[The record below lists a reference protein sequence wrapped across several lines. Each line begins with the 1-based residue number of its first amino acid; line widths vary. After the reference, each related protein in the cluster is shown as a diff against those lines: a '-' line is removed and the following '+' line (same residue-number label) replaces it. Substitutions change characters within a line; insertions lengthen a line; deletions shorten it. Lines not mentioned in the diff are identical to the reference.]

1 MNVAQQIPL
10 GLLFVED
17 VEDDMQ
23 LVLRELKRGGLKPD
37 FMRVESAESL
47 QQALANGD
55 WDVVIT
61 DHNLPGFSSS
71 AAVEIVRE
79 HNPDLPV
86 IIVSG
91 SIGEDIAVEAMRM
104 GAKDYIMKGNLRRLV
119 PAIRREIEDAANR
132 QARHRAEAAILH
144 LALHDALTG
153 LDNRASF
160 QRQLEKLLL
169 EVRQDGGQH
178 SLLFLDLDQFKVV
191 NDTCGHLAGD
201 EMLKQVAGILYRGI
215 RANDHIARI
224 GGDEFCVLLENCGLE
239 RAQEIA
245 EKLRE
250 AVCQF
255 RFFWDNKLFSVGV
268 SIGIV
273 RIDQHSGN
281 IGDVLG
287 AADIAC
293 YAAKDR
299 GRGVVQVYEQ
309 DNLELSRRRSEM
321 DWVRH
326 IDDALESGRFQLW
339 RQPIRSLVGEN
350 QRPAH
355 HYELLIRM
363 LDHDRLIVLPGT
375 FLPAAERYDRMRAI
389 DRWVV
394 KTALACIGQCSESS
408 AQMHTINL
416 SGASLGDDSLCRFVR
431 EQIALNGV
439 TPQSICFEVTE
450 TVAIGNYQAAVRFMQ
465 DMREIGCSFALD
477 DFGSGLSSFAY
488 LKSLPVDFLKIDGAF
503 IRNIATDPM
512 DRAIVEAINRVA
524 HVAGLK
530 TIAEFVENEAI
541 VDVLKEIGV
550 DFAQGY
556 GIGRPEPT
564 PVFRAGREKLEIA

>member
-1 MNVAQQIPL
+1 
-10 GLLFVED
+10 
-17 VEDDMQ
+17 
-23 LVLRELKRGGLKPD
+23 
-37 FMRVESAESL
+37 
-47 QQALANGD
+47 
-55 WDVVIT
+55 
-61 DHNLPGFSSS
+61 
-71 AAVEIVRE
+71 
-79 HNPDLPV
+79 
-86 IIVSG
+86 
-91 SIGEDIAVEAMRM
+91 
-104 GAKDYIMKGNLRRLV
+104 
-119 PAIRREIEDAANR
+119 
-132 QARHRAEAAILH
+132 
-144 LALHDALTG
+144 
-153 LDNRASF
+153 
-160 QRQLEKLLL
+160 LL
-169 EVRQDGGQH
+169 EVRQNDGQNGSQH
-178 SLLFLDLDQFKVV
+178 SLLFLDLDQFKVI

-201 EMLKQVAGILYRGI
+201 EMLKQVAGVLYRGI

-224 GGDEFCVLLENCGLE
+224 GGDEFCVLLENCELD
-239 RAQEIA
+239 RAREIA

-255 RFFWDNKLFSVGV
+255 RFFWDNKIFSVGV

-273 RIDQHSGN
+273 GIDRHSGN

-309 DNLELSRRRSEM
+309 GNLELSRRRSEM

-326 IDDALESGRFQLW
+326 IDDALDSGRFQLW
-339 RQPIRSLVGEN
+339 RQPIRALDSKN
-350 QRPAH
+350 SQSIH

-363 LDHDRLIVLPGT
+363 LDPDQLIVLPGT

-394 KTALACIGQCSESS
+394 KTALSCIGQCSESS

-416 SGASLGDDSLCRFVR
+416 SGASLGDDSLCLFVR
-431 EQIALNGV
+431 EQITLNGV
-439 TPQSICFEVTE
+439 TPKSVCFEVTE
-450 TVAIGNYQAAVRFMQ
+450 TVAIGNYQSAVRFMQ

-556 GIGRPEPT
+556 GIGRPEPA
-564 PVFRAGREKLEIA
+564 PVFLAGMKKLERLV